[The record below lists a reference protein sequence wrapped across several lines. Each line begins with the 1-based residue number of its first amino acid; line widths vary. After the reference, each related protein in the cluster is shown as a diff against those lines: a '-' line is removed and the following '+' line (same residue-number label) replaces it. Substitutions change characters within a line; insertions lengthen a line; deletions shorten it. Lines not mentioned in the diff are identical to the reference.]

1 MHSSQF
7 LASGPLHIL
16 YSLPEMPFYSHL
28 LQLESYPALGTSS
41 DAPSSGKLSLIPPA
55 ELEPLL
61 GSCSPGADS
70 PGPTLDCYGLCL
82 SPPSLSQGLGTPGG
96 QELGL
101 THFCVARTLHSAEL
115 NWESSSSP

>member
-1 MHSSQF
+1 MRSSQF

-16 YSLPEMPFYSHL
+16 YSLPELPSYSHL
-28 LQLESYPALGTSS
+28 LQLENYPALEASS
-41 DAPSSGKLSLIPPA
+41 DAPSSGKPSLIPPA
-55 ELEPLL
+55 GLEPLL
-61 GSCSPGADS
+61 GSCS

-101 THFCVARTLHSAEL
+101 THFCVARTLHNAEL